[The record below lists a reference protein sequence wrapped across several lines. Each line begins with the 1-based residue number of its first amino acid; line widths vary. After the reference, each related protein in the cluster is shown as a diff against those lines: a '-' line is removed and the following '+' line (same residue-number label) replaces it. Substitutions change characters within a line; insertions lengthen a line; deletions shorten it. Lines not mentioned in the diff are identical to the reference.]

1 MTDTPRTID
10 EYLASVPDTKR
21 EALEKLRKIIIDTI
35 PDAQECISYH
45 MPAFRLHG
53 RMLLGFAAAK
63 NHCSL
68 YPWSSSAIDVFV
80 DELSDF
86 STSKGT
92 IRFQPDKPI
101 PDDLIRK
108 IIDYRI
114 SENDSKGRK

>member
-1 MTDTPRTID
+1 MADTPKTID
-10 EYLASVPDTKR
+10 EYLASVPDDKR
-21 EALEKLRKIIIDTI
+21 EALEKLRTTI
-35 PDAQECISYH
+35 KSIAPEVEECISYQ

-68 YPWSSSAIDVFV
+68 YPWSASAIDVLA
-80 DELSDF
+80 DELADF
-86 STSKGT
+86 NTSKGT

>member
-1 MTDTPRTID
+1 MADTPRTID
-10 EYLASVPDTKR
+10 EYLASVSDDKR
-21 EALEKLRKIIIDTI
+21 EALEKLRNTI
-35 PDAQECISYH
+35 KSIAPEVEECISYQ

-53 RMLLGFAAAK
+53 RILAGFAAAK

-68 YPWSSSAIDVFV
+68 YPWSASAIVAFS
-80 DELSDF
+80 DELTDF

-101 PDDLIRK
+101 PDELIRK
-108 IIDYRI
+108 IINYRI